1 MRQMAGASSV
11 LLGDLSCNSAVQISE
26 LKARTEADC
35 WDVHAWEAYVRET
48 VVTAAKQPPPQA
60 TEQEIAVLEKL
71 LKQFP
76 SAVHSFMLSRLA
88 CMHRVF
94 LKQLGQHLTLSD
106 SRYKSNKSMI
116 VHFEQMES
124 YK

>member
-1 MRQMAGASSV
+1 MGNLA
-11 LLGDLSCNSAVQISE
+11 CNYAVQISE

-48 VVTAAKQPPPQA
+48 VVAAAKQPPPQA

-76 SAVHSFMLSRLA
+76 SAVDIFTLSRLSF
-88 CMHRVF
+88 V
-94 LKQLGQHLTLSD
+94 
-106 SRYKSNKSMI
+106 
-116 VHFEQMES
+116 
-124 YK
+124 